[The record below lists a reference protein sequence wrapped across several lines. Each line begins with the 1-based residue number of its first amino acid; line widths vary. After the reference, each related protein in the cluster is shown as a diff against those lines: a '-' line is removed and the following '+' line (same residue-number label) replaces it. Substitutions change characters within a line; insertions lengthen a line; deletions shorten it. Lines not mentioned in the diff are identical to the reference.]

1 MDILVY
7 LYRTVDLFLSVLNL
21 ALIAYVILSWFPGA
35 MRTPLG
41 YWVIRIV
48 SPILRP
54 FRNLRLQFLGL
65 DWTVFV
71 VIILLDILHRYLPVL
86 FFSW

>member
-48 SPILRP
+48 SPVLRP